1 MSRQDDDSLDS
12 RLVRPFS
19 MRRGRTSRRT
29 SVLNMSTLVWTVR
42 TDISPGQLSPE
53 QIQILELCRDRRHNS
68 AGRGLAGVA
77 IAELSALLDIPL
89 AMTKVLAS
97 ELIDRELL
105 MFSQPARAD
114 DPDVTMMKRVLDG
127 LRELRV

>member
-1 MSRQDDDSLDS
+1 MTGSDDALDS

-29 SVLNMSTLVWTVR
+29 SELSMSTLVWTVR
-42 TDISPGQLSPE
+42 TDIMPGELSPE
-53 QIQILELCRDRRHNS
+53 QMQILELCHVRHGT
-68 AGRGLAGVA
+68 AGRGSVGVA
-77 IAELSALLDIPL
+77 IAELSAMLDIPL
-89 AMTKVLAS
+89 AVTKVLAS

-105 MFSQPARAD
+105 EFSKPARAD
-114 DPDVTMMKRVLDG
+114 DPDVTTMKRVLNG